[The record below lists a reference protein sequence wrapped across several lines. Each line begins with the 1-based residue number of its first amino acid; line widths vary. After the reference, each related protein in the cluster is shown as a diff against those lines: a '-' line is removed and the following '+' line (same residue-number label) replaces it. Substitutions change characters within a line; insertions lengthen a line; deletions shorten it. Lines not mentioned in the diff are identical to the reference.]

1 MPGTMPPRRK
11 ITLVR
16 WDGRTVRLVEM
27 RQCILFW
34 PQVGVTRDGALR
46 HFAEGLLH
54 RDLGE
59 VASAE
64 GDALQYIPELLGCGE
79 P

>member
-46 HFAEGLLH
+46 SSLRAFFTGTLAK
-54 RDLGE
+54 
-59 VASAE
+59 
-64 GDALQYIPELLGCGE
+64 
-79 P
+79 